1 MAKPFLEARSKQLPQ
16 MSPLWRK
23 RHTLKW
29 LKYEA
34 GDAKGREAAQT
45 ACGLAQSRRPPW
57 RRQTTPSVWMSRQA
71 LRRAEPDSVALVF
84 PDNTANITVKYGQ
97 FDRERAKV
105 HHLPVLISD
114 NGRPS
119 LTGTSTLVVTIC
131 KCNEHGEFTHCEEMA
146 GQAGVSI
153 QALVAI
159 FLCIL
164 TITGQ
169 CPGGWGGDTRGAGGC
184 FAGGGRD
191 QGSKGQPCLQPI
203 SHPGPRGS
211 TAEHRDRSSI
221 SLDA

>member
-1 MAKPFLEARSKQLPQ
+1 ME
-16 MSPLWRK
+16 
-23 RHTLKW
+23 
-29 LKYEA
+29 EA
-34 GDAKGREAAQT
+34 G
-45 ACGLAQSRRPPW
+45 
-57 RRQTTPSVWMSRQA
+57 
-71 LRRAEPDSVALVF
+71 RAEPDSAALVF

-131 KCNEHGEFTHCEEMA
+131 KCNEHGEFTYCEETA
-146 GQAGVSI
+146 AQAGVSI

-169 CPGGWGGDTRGAGGC
+169 GPGGRRGT
-184 FAGGGRD
+184 
-191 QGSKGQPCLQPI
+191 
-203 SHPGPRGS
+203 PRGGVASQKEDETRAPRATLPPGS
-211 TAEHRDRSSI
+211 TPGHRDSST
-221 SLDA
+221 SLNA